1 LSVCGVIVLVFLMA
15 DCSSSGPTPPLADDT
30 PQESALPVAESQEES
45 AVPAEASPQA
55 STPPAGAAE
64 EVSPPP
70 PSAMEEES
78 APPASPAEPVTGPA
92 AERYTPRTGNGVDV
106 VYFEA
111 KDACGCMAKVRD
123 AVETAILTH
132 FQDELQSGELRYFVI
147 VSNLPENDDL
157 VEMFDAQVYGL
168 SVAEFHDGQMMAQ
181 SVGEI
186 WIDKNSPSKVADI
199 VHTRVLSSLEA
210 LR

>member
-1 LSVCGVIVLVFLMA
+1 MCGVMVLAFLMSG
-15 DCSSSGPTPPLADDT
+15 CSTSDPTPPVTDDT
-30 PQESALPVAESQEES
+30 PQESGLAAEVTQDES
-45 AVPAEASPQA
+45 AVPTEASPQE
-55 STPPAGAAE
+55 STPPAGAPE

-70 PSAMEEES
+70 PSAPEEES

-92 AERYTPRTGNGVDV
+92 AERYTPRTGDGVDV

-111 KDACGCMAKVRD
+111 KDPCSCMAKVRY
-123 AVETAILTH
+123 AVEAAILTH

-168 SVAEFHDGQMMAQ
+168 SVAEFRQGQMMAQ
-181 SVGEI
+181 SVDEI
-186 WIDKNSPSKVADI
+186 WIDKNSPTKVADI
-199 VHTRVLSSLEA
+199 VYTRVLNSLEA
-210 LR
+210 QR